1 MVEADNGH
9 FNSLCFI
16 FIFSAGIGR
25 TGCFIATAI
34 GCHQLKEEGVV
45 DALSIVCQLRLDR

>member
-1 MVEADNGH
+1 MVEADYVH
-9 FNSLCFI
+9 LNSLGLI
-16 FIFSAGIGR
+16 FTFSAGIGR

-45 DALSIVCQLRLDR
+45 DALNIVCQLRLDR